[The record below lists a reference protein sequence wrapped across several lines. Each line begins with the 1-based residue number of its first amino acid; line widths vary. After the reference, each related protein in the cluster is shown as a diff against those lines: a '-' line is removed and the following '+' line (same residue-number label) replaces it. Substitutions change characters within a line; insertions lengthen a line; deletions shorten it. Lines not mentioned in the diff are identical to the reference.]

1 MKRNEAIEIIMEIIS
16 SEAFTFGYDQKQAE
30 YVLSEL
36 VDSGLA
42 VLDKDE
48 EITQEMEEQFIKDA
62 EEVLEEFEEALVE
75 LKEEE

>member
-48 EITQEMEEQFIKDA
+48 EIIQEVA

>member
-1 MKRNEAIEIIMEIIS
+1 MKRSEAIEKIMEIIS

-48 EITQEMEEQFIKDA
+48 EIIQEPVEEIV
-62 EEVLEEFEEALVE
+62 EELES
-75 LKEEE
+75 EEEE